1 MSALIE
7 INNSSKELLSEMH
20 VQNNQITCSS
30 LDIAN
35 HFEKEH
41 KDVLRSIRN
50 LDCPAEF
57 TERNFALS
65 EFKDPTGRKLPCY
78 EITRD
83 GFSFLCMGFTGK
95 KAAVWKVAYIN
106 AFNEMEARLLNN
118 RPKTPLEIRAGHI
131 DQIGKLVDQIVAL
144 PPFSF
149 DAARSIELMILQES
163 REALNAGS
171 DRLLLED
178 KNKALREM
186 GIEPGKK
193 SEHPSVSIFWEH
205 QKNIGLFERNLSKEH
220 GLLIL
225 SIADYYTAL
234 EELSLEPVLTRKEL
248 EEALEHS
255 VDTPYLGSRYHTKAK
270 GDCWYFAY
278 PVNGSGWINQ
288 QLSTNH

>member
-7 INNSSKELLSEMH
+7 INNTTQELVTELSFKNDH
-20 VQNNQITCSS
+20 ITCSS
-30 LDIAN
+30 LDVAR
-35 HFEKEH
+35 HFDKEH
-41 KDVLRSIRN
+41 RNVTRAIKNLECSEGFNALNFEHVKYKDNKGESR
-50 LDCPAEF
+50 DA
-57 TERNFALS
+57 
-65 EFKDPTGRKLPCY
+65 Y

-83 GFSFLCMGFTGK
+83 GFAFLCMGFTGK
-95 KAAVWKVAYIN
+95 KAAAWKEAYIN

-131 DQIGKLVDQIVAL
+131 AQIGKLVDQITAL

-149 DAARSIELMILQES
+149 DAARAIELMILQEG

-186 GIEPGKK
+186 GIESARKA
-193 SEHPSVSIFWEH
+193 EHPSVAIFWEH
-205 QKNIGLFERNLSKEH
+205 QKSIGLFGRNLSKEH

-234 EELSLEPVLTRKEL
+234 EELKLEPVLTQREL
-248 EEALEHS
+248 EEALQHS
-255 VDTPYLGSRYHTKAK
+255 SDIPYLGRRYHIKAK
-270 GDCWYFAY
+270 TDCWYFGY
-278 PVNGSGWINQ
+278 PVNGSGWINE
-288 QLSTNH
+288 QLNTSH